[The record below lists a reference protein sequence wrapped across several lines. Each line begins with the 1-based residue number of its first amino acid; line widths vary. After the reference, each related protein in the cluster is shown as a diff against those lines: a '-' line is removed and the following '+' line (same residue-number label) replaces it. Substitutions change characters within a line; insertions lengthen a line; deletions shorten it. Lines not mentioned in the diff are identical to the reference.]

1 MHGKRRGLNE
11 IEVMGR
17 VAMKGWAVRCGER
30 QMGGE
35 KQNTTHT

>member
-17 VAMKGWAVRCGER
+17 VAMKRWAVGCGER
-30 QMGGE
+30 QIGGE
-35 KQNTTHT
+35 KQNTRHS